1 VLAEER
7 RLLYV
12 GITRARRVLE
22 LSWAEQREVRGREAR
37 RRPSRFLEALRPA
50 PVRRVTE
57 LPPAWAGSGAAA
69 STAGTASAVARRG
82 RSSAAE
88 ERDGDPVFAAL
99 REWRAGRA
107 REDGVPAYV
116 VAHDQTLAEIAD
128 ARPDSLAGLRR
139 VKGMGPTKLER
150 YGADIL
156 AVLGRV
162 G

>member
-1 VLAEER
+1 
-7 RLLYV
+7 
-12 GITRARRVLE
+12 
-22 LSWAEQREVRGREAR
+22 
-37 RRPSRFLEALRPA
+37 
-50 PVRRVTE
+50 
-57 LPPAWAGSGAAA
+57 
-69 STAGTASAVARRG
+69 
-82 RSSAAE
+82 
-88 ERDGDPVFAAL
+88 
-99 REWRAGRA
+99 
-107 REDGVPAYV
+107 VPAYV